1 MSDRRV
7 HETEIKLNND
17 ARLGR
22 LTLDNPAALNALR
35 LDMVEVIQAAVKRWE
50 AREDVVA
57 ILIDAESDKAFCAG
71 GDIVNLYRSAV
82 GDADPDY
89 PRRFFTHEYRLCH
102 DLHRLNTPCIA
113 WGHGIVM
120 GGGMGVFSG
129 ASHRVVTETTRLA
142 MPEIKIGLF
151 PDCAATWFFNR
162 LPRYLARFIALT
174 GVTLNAADGL
184 FAGLADHAIAHAG
197 KAELID
203 ALAAIEDW
211 SNPQAAVA
219 GVLDRAERD
228 RPGASAGEAR
238 IAAHIDV
245 IRAAAAGPDLATI
258 VQRLSALAQSDDAW
272 LAQAGSNL
280 AAGCPVTA
288 HLIHRQLEVGC
299 LLSLPEVA
307 RTELAMALQC
317 CARPDLPEGV
327 RALLIDKDL
336 QPRWRFASVAD
347 VPDEYIDAHF
357 EPAWTGPHPFADLEP
372 AELAR
377 ESATRLSLRR
387 DRA

>member
-7 HETEIKLNND
+7 HETEINLNNG
-17 ARLGR
+17 ARIGH

-35 LDMVEVIQAAVKRWE
+35 LDMVEAIQSAVERWE

-57 ILIDAESDKAFCAG
+57 ILIDADSDKAFCAG
-71 GDIVNLYRSAV
+71 GDIVNLYRSSI

-102 DLHRLNTPCIA
+102 DLHRLTTPCIA

-129 ASHRVVTETTRLA
+129 ASQRVVTETTRLA

-174 GVTLNAADGL
+174 GTTLNAADGL
-184 FAGLADHAIAHAG
+184 FAGLADHAIQHAA
-197 KAELID
+197 KSEVID
-203 ALAAIEDW
+203 ALAAIENWAD
-211 SNPQAAVA
+211 PQAVVA
-219 GVLDRAERD
+219 RVLSEAERS
-228 RPGASAGEAR
+228 RPAATAGEAR
-238 IAAHIDV
+238 LVAHLDAIHAATS
-245 IRAAAAGPDLATI
+245 GPDLATI
-258 VQRLSALAQSDDAW
+258 VQRLSALAEADDAW
-272 LAQAGSNL
+272 LAEAGANI

-288 HLIHRQLEVGC
+288 HLIHRQLEAGC
-299 LLSLPEVA
+299 FLSLAEVA

-327 RALLIDKDL
+327 RALLIDKDR
-336 QPRWRFASVAD
+336 QPRWRYSDVAD
-347 VPDEYIDAHF
+347 VSTEYVDAHF
-357 EPAWTGPHPFADLEP
+357 APAWTGPHPFEDLAPVALEC
-372 AELAR
+372 
-377 ESATRLSLRR
+377 SVT
-387 DRA
+387 

>member
-17 ARLGR
+17 TRLGH

-35 LDMVEVIQAAVKRWE
+35 LDMVEAIQAAVKRWE

-57 ILIDAESDKAFCAG
+57 ILIDADSDKAFCAG
-71 GDIVNLYRSAV
+71 GDVVNLYRSAI

-89 PRRFFTHEYRLCH
+89 PRRFFTHEYQLCH
-102 DLHRLNTPCIA
+102 DLHRLKTPCIA

-129 ASHRVVTETTRLA
+129 ASHRVVTETSRLA

-174 GVTLNAADGL
+174 GATLNAADSL
-184 FAGLADHAIAHAG
+184 FAGLADHAIAHAA
-197 KAELID
+197 KRDVVD
-203 ALAAIEDW
+203 ALTAVEDW
-211 SNPQAAVA
+211 SDPQATVA
-219 GVLDRAERD
+219 DVLGRAEGN
-228 RPGASAGEAR
+228 RPAATAGDAR
-238 IAAHIDV
+238 LVTHLDTLRTAAT
-245 IRAAAAGPDLATI
+245 GSDLVTI
-258 VQRLSALAQSDDAW
+258 VARLSALAEAEDPW
-272 LAQAGSNL
+272 LAEAGANI

-288 HLIHRQLEVGC
+288 HLVHRQLEIGC
-299 LLSLPEVA
+299 FLSLAEVA

-327 RALLIDKDL
+327 RALLVDKDR
-336 QPRWRFASVAD
+336 QPRWRYASVAD
-347 VPDEYIDAHF
+347 VPPDYVDAHF
-357 EPAWTGPHPFADLEP
+357 QPAWTGAHPLAALVP
-372 AELAR
+372 AAL
-377 ESATRLSLRR
+377 
-387 DRA
+387 

>member
-1 MSDRRV
+1 MSDHRV
-7 HETEIKLNND
+7 HETEINLNNG
-17 ARLGR
+17 ARIGH

-35 LDMVEVIQAAVKRWE
+35 LDMVAAIQSAVERWE

-57 ILIDAESDKAFCAG
+57 ILIDADSDKAFCAG
-71 GDIVNLYRSAV
+71 GDIVNLYRSAI

-89 PRRFFTHEYRLCH
+89 PRRFFTREYRLCH
-102 DLHRLNTPCIA
+102 DLHRLTTPCIA
-113 WGHGIVM
+113 WGHGVVM

-184 FAGLADHAIAHAG
+184 FAGLADHAIPHAA
-197 KAELID
+197 KAEVVD

-211 SNPQAAVA
+211 SNPQATVA
-219 GVLDRAERD
+219 EVLGGVERG
-228 RPGASAGEAR
+228 RPAATAGEAR
-238 IAAHIDV
+238 LAAHIDT
-245 IRAAAAGPDLATI
+245 IRKAAAGPDLATI
-258 VQRLSALAQSDDAW
+258 VQRLSALAESGDAW
-272 LAQAGSNL
+272 LAEAGANL

-299 LLSLPEVA
+299 FFSLAEAV
-307 RTELAMALQC
+307 RTEFAMALQC
-317 CARPDLPEGV
+317 CARPDLAEGV
-327 RALLIDKDL
+327 RALLIDKDR
-336 QPRWRFASVAD
+336 QPRWQFASVAD
-347 VPDEYIDAHF
+347 VPTEYVDAHF
-357 EPAWTGPHPFADLEP
+357 EPPWAGPHPLEDLGP
-372 AELAR
+372 VDVSCKSVP
-377 ESATRLSLRR
+377 SAVLRQ
-387 DRA
+387 DEA